1 LISSRVGP
9 SSVTVGTEIC
19 SPDFRDLKFTPTF
32 VEAGPEHLEGIRPDA
47 CSTIGDLKRTSHL
60 LESGFSQCGG
70 MTISISRPSAIL
82 LAGEEDGFMGAFNDG
97 CRA

>member
-1 LISSRVGP
+1 MPR
-9 SSVTVGTEIC
+9 
-19 SPDFRDLKFTPTF
+19 
-32 VEAGPEHLEGIRPDA
+32 
-47 CSTIGDLKRTSHL
+47 STIGDLKRTSHL

-82 LAGEEDGFMGAFNDG
+82 LAGEENGFMGAFNDG